1 MGRDKALLPY
11 RGTTLAEHLART
23 VQEAAGSVA
32 LVGDPARYGGL
43 PYPVYRDKFPGC
55 GPAGGIYTA
64 LTVSATDWNLIVA
77 CDMPGISVGVLKT
90 LLDSAAA
97 SGARNCVLAAG
108 PSGAPEPLCGVYHR
122 NCLPAL
128 ERAIREKRFKMRDLV
143 AEFEAQT
150 QLVDPG
156 ALTNVN
162 TPAEWAKFEEKQK

>member
-1 MGRDKALLPY
+1 
-11 RGTTLAEHLART
+11 
-23 VQEAAGSVA
+23 
-32 LVGDPARYGGL
+32 
-43 PYPVYRDKFPGC
+43 
-55 GPAGGIYTA
+55 
-64 LTVSATDWNLIVA
+64 
-77 CDMPGISVGVLKT
+77 VGVLKT